1 VSRPDPVITRGA
13 GRPSTPY
20 FNAYGADPGTED
32 GNRLNVLLVLVDDYE
47 NKNHAIEPPEAT
59 QLD

>member
-1 VSRPDPVITRGA
+1 VITRGA

-32 GNRLNVLLVLVDDYE
+32 GNRLNVLLVPVDDYE
-47 NKNHAIEPPEAT
+47 NKNHAIEPPEPT
-59 QLD
+59 QLG